1 MHTIVYVYGMSVCNA
16 LCPTYNIQQLSANLT
31 LPAGE
36 YVILHLVFLQP
47 KRFWRKSIF
56 SSYLAPPAQ
65 RTPVAAADWS
75 AAGCRV

>member
-1 MHTIVYVYGMSVCNA
+1 MN
-16 LCPTYNIQQLSANLT
+16 LSWLKWSLKLHCMCVVTGFGPNLT

-47 KRFWRKSIF
+47 IRFWRK
-56 SSYLAPPAQ
+56 YDVTAPPAQ

-75 AAGCRV
+75 HRWQTGIYPPS